1 MNTDKIKEQIKN
13 SKSIPVTT
21 IKENER
27 GKSFKFYTPNEM
39 ALWRAE
45 SLYTKEPV
53 TINWIKRF
61 KKNKI
66 FYDIGANVGMYSIFS
81 AIFSEVN
88 VYAFEP
94 ESSNYQIINQN
105 IHLNNLSKKVVAY
118 PIGISD
124 SLSMTKLYLSNWIKA
139 GSHSTVGEK
148 LDHNLKKF
156 NPIFEQGIISL
167 TLDDLINKFN
177 LPVPNYLKI
186 DVDGIEYKIIKSA
199 KNILKNQ
206 KLESI
211 LIEINPSRKEDVEII
226 DILEKNNFKFNKEQ
240 VKQSTRKEGPHKGY
254 AEYLFF
260 R

>member
-1 MNTDKIKEQIKN
+1 MKKVFLIYGHYVDKSFNAAIKN
-13 SKSIPVTT
+13 TFVQTAEENGHEVDWIDLY
-21 IKENER
+21 KE
-27 GKSFKFYTPNEM
+27 
-39 ALWRAE
+39 
-45 SLYTKEPV
+45 
-53 TINWIKRF
+53 
-61 KKNKI
+61 
-66 FYDIGANVGMYSIFS
+66 
-81 AIFSEVN
+81 
-88 VYAFEP
+88 
-94 ESSNYQIINQN
+94 
-105 IHLNNLSKKVVAY
+105 
-118 PIGISD
+118 
-124 SLSMTKLYLSNWIKA
+124 
-139 GSHSTVGEK
+139 
-148 LDHNLKKF
+148 KF
-156 NPIFEQGIISL
+156 NPIFAQGIISL